1 MNALGYIAGRT
12 PGRWGLLALA
22 GWLALSGWPGLA
34 AATRGDDWPQ
44 FGGGPGRNMVA
55 TCGRLPADFAP
66 GEKSSDGSGIDL
78 ANARNVRWT
87 ARLGS
92 ETYSSPVVAGGRVY
106 IGTNDAHIG
115 DPKYQSSQGG
125 LLLCLDQST
134 GKVLWRLVI
143 PKLESNHKSSRF
155 EEMDLGLCSPVTVEG
170 NRVYLVTNR
179 AEVLCLDVAGMSN
192 GNDGPVTDEG
202 QYSVG
207 PGRKPVT
214 PGPTDADIIWRYD
227 LIGQLNVWPHDA
239 SCSAVLIHGDCAYV
253 CTANGV
259 DGEKSPAPLAPS
271 LIALDKRTGRLVAQ
285 DAEKIGTRVFHGQW
299 SSPALGE
306 VGGRTLVFFGAG
318 DGVCYAFEALERLPP
333 GGPVPLTKVWSCQ
346 CNPPEYLVRGGK
358 PLDYWAGD
366 RRKNRG
372 NHDDG
377 RYVGP
382 NEIIGS
388 PVFYKNRIYVT
399 IGQDPLHGRG
409 RGALTCIDATGT
421 GDITPTGKRWI
432 YRDLDRS
439 LSTVAIAGG
448 LLYVADRPG
457 TIHCLDAETGRRL
470 WAFDAKAEIWGS
482 TLVAD
487 GKLFVGTKK
496 CFLVMATG
504 RQPRVLARIHLG
516 TPAWATPAVA
526 GDTLFVA
533 SQAYLWAV
541 GETPSAKGAVT
552 VSAAGR

>member
-1 MNALGYIAGRT
+1 MNAFRSIATLTLGGWL
-12 PGRWGLLALA
+12 GLA
-22 GWLALSGWPGLA
+22 GPACGQ
-34 AATRGDDWPQ
+34 DWPR
-44 FGGGPGRNMVA
+44 FGGRPDRNMVA
-55 TCGRLPADFAP
+55 ADGRLPAYFVP
-66 GEKSSDGSGIDL
+66 GEKSSDGSGIEL
-78 ANARNVRWT
+78 ATAHNVRWT

-92 ETYSSPVVAGGRVY
+92 ETYSSPVVAGGCVY

-115 DPKYQSSQGG
+115 DPKYQSTQGG
-125 LLLCLDQST
+125 LLLCLDEAT

-155 EEMDLGLCSPVTVEG
+155 EEMDLGLCSTATVEG
-170 NRVYLVTNR
+170 QRVYVVTNR
-179 AEVLCLDVAGMSN
+179 AEVLCLDVAGMRN

-202 QYSVG
+202 QYTVG
-207 PGRKPVT
+207 PGKKPVV
-214 PGPTDADIIWRYD
+214 PGPSDADIIWRYD
-227 LIGQLNVWPHDA
+227 LIGQLGVWPHDA

-259 DGEKSPAPLAPS
+259 DGEKSPAPQAPS
-271 LIALDKRTGRLVAQ
+271 LIALDKHTGRLVAKDEEQ
-285 DAEKIGTRVFHGQW
+285 IGTRVFHGQW
-299 SSPALGE
+299 SSPALGQ
-306 VGGRTLVFFGAG
+306 VGDRTLVFFGAG
-318 DGVCYAFEALERLPP
+318 DGVCYAFEALERLPE
-333 GGPVPLTKVWSCQ
+333 GPAVPLTKVWSCQ
-346 CNPPEYLVRGGK
+346 CNPPEYLFRGGR
-358 PLDYWAGD
+358 PIDYWAGD

-377 RYVGP
+377 KYVGP

-388 PVFYKNRIYVT
+388 PVFYKNRVYVT
-399 IGQDPLHGRG
+399 TGQDPLHGRG
-409 RGALTCIDATGT
+409 RGALTCIDATQT
-421 GDITPTGKRWI
+421 GNVTQTGKRWV

-457 TIHCLDAETGRRL
+457 MIHCLDAETGRRV
-470 WAFDAKAEIWGS
+470 WAFDTKADIWGS

-496 CFLVMATG
+496 YFLVMATG
-504 RQPRVLARIHLG
+504 RQPRVLARIRLG

-526 GDTLFVA
+526 DNSLYVA

-541 GETPSAKGAVT
+541 GDVPTAKGVVT
-552 VSAAGR
+552 LSAAVR